1 MAFDQPPF
9 MHTSM
14 IQRENSVD
22 KGFEAHC
29 FHPLS
34 TDVERPQQLNNPF
47 NYRPHPLALLAAD
60 QLQRYVASQLAW
72 QEEIAL
78 GKMFGVLVVED
89 AQHSLG
95 YLAAY
100 SGQIGGR
107 SNWHGFVP
115 AVFDY
120 LEPQGYFKK
129 QEAFITQIN
138 ARVKCLEVDEEY
150 QKLKTKLKEYDQK
163 TAAQLTLFQ
172 EEMKV
177 AKKRRDQQRREL
189 TLSVEQQ
196 AALIKESQ
204 FMKAEYKRLKERLRI
219 ERIPLLQL
227 LAEHEQQM
235 EDAKAL
241 RRTLSD
247 ELQRW
252 LFSHFVMLNAKGEQR
267 NLLTIFA
274 QTSQGVPPAGAGE
287 CCAPKLL
294 QYAYLHRLKPV
305 CIAEFWWG
313 ASPKTSVR
321 HHGQFYPACR
331 GKCLP
336 ILSFMLQGLKVDA
349 EQSVEEQ
356 HSQLHVVYED
366 DALIVVD
373 KPAGILSVPGRSLRP
388 SVYSILR
395 SQMPSSVELF
405 SVHRLDM
412 ATSGLLILAKNS
424 VVYRHLQRQFRTHHI
439 QKEYIAILEGSL
451 SQRKGVVTLPL
462 RPDPFDRPRQVVD
475 WEHGK
480 KAVTSYRVLGVR
492 QGKTWVALFPETGRT
507 HQLRMHCAHAE
518 GLNCPI
524 LGDPLYGHHANRLY
538 LHATSITFVHPISGQ
553 LLTLHAQPPA
563 VFQDVFMGRKQG

>member
-1 MAFDQPPF
+1 
-9 MHTSM
+9 
-14 IQRENSVD
+14 
-22 KGFEAHC
+22 
-29 FHPLS
+29 
-34 TDVERPQQLNNPF
+34 
-47 NYRPHPLALLAAD
+47 
-60 QLQRYVASQLAW
+60 
-72 QEEIAL
+72 
-78 GKMFGVLVVED
+78 
-89 AQHSLG
+89 
-95 YLAAY
+95 
-100 SGQIGGR
+100 
-107 SNWHGFVP
+107 
-115 AVFDY
+115 
-120 LEPQGYFKK
+120 
-129 QEAFITQIN
+129 
-138 ARVKCLEVDEEY
+138 
-150 QKLKTKLKEYDQK
+150 
-163 TAAQLTLFQ
+163 
-172 EEMKV
+172 
-177 AKKRRDQQRREL
+177 
-189 TLSVEQQ
+189 
-196 AALIKESQ
+196 
-204 FMKAEYKRLKERLRI
+204 MKAEYKRLKERLRI

-227 LAEHEQQM
+227 LAEHDQQM

-305 CIAEFWWG
+305 CIVEFWWG

-356 HSQLHVVYED
+356 QSQLHVVYED

-424 VVYRHLQRQFRTHHI
+424 LVYHHLQRQFRTHHI
-439 QKEYIAILEGSL
+439 QKEYIAILEGLLSL
-451 SQRKGVVTLPL
+451 RKGVVTLPL
-462 RPDPFDRPRQVVD
+462 RLDPFDRPRQVVD

-538 LHATSITFVHPISGQ
+538 LHATSITFVHPISGR